1 VEVIMEITDT
11 KIAIGAIVIIVAI
24 LTVAAYLAGVI
35 SETLALGLATG
46 AIGAV
51 AGLAGV
57 EIGKKI
63 E

>member
-1 VEVIMEITDT
+1 MEITDT
-11 KIAIGAIVIIVAI
+11 KIAIGAIVIIVSV
-24 LTVAAYLAGVI
+24 LTTAAYMAGVV

-57 EIGKKI
+57 EIGKNST
-63 E
+63 